1 MDFKS
6 IDKIENYKN
15 TFEDTDLNIV
25 TQYLKLMDK
34 YNYSIIKLIK
44 INNHTYFKYVFLK
57 GIESLTYVFYFLL
70 FYTKNLSMTYHH
82 SEKALFYYIEFIGQ
96 IGDDNHSF
104 LQLSS
109 KDAVLFIYKK
119 TIFEINDNIR
129 KETKINDKEKEI
141 LDNIQLIIN
150 IYKNIINIFVNTN
163 NLDNLN
169 DIEKRDELYL
179 LIFNEVNDFFLK
191 VSKKKN
197 SYNKKNLTIIEEISK
212 IILNKK
218 YDLDYNSC
226 NLIFK
231 LITKQYEKKI
241 NKLQNI
247 VNNIKSTKFDDNFS
261 EGDIIF
267 DDLIL

>member
-15 TFEDTDLNIV
+15 TFEDTDSNIIS
-25 TQYLKLMDK
+25 QYIKLIDK

-44 INNHTYFKYVFLK
+44 IHNHTYFKYVFLK
-57 GIESLTYVFYFLL
+57 GVESLTYVFYFLL

-119 TIFEINDNIR
+119 TIFEINDTIR
-129 KETKINDKEKEI
+129 KEIKITDKEKEI
-141 LDNIQLIIN
+141 LDNIQLITN

-163 NLDNLN
+163 NLDNIN

-191 VSKKKN
+191 ISKKKSNKN
-197 SYNKKNLTIIEEISK
+197 SLTIIHEITK
-212 IILNKK
+212 LLLNKK

-231 LITKQYEKKI
+231 LISKQYEKKT

-247 VNNIKSTKFDDNFS
+247 LNNIKTAKIDEVFS
-261 EGDIIF
+261 EGNITIDC
-267 DDLIL
+267 LIS